1 MEKKNNVIPLNQKLK
16 EKFKQIELSLDL
28 LSHNYGPQS
37 LEVDMARDQLNDG
50 DIEAA
55 YHSLSSTDHYLDQK
69 PKFKSISVS
78 RATHK
83 KLASLAK
90 NRFPVEVSVQT
101 AIEFLLKQV
110 MGKNWNE

>member
-1 MEKKNNVIPLNQKLK
+1 MKKNRKIKNLEEKYVPQLWPLNEIKRP
-16 EKFKQIELSLDL
+16 FT
-28 LSHNYGPQS
+28 Y
-37 LEVDMARDQLNDG
+37 
-50 DIEAA
+50 
-55 YHSLSSTDHYLDQK
+55 HYLDQK
-69 PKFKSISVS
+69 PKFKSVSVS

>member
-1 MEKKNNVIPLNQKLK
+1 MTKNKQREILMSRKPY
-16 EKFKQIELSLDL
+16 KFTS
-28 LSHNYGPQS
+28 
-37 LEVDMARDQLNDG
+37 V
-50 DIEAA
+50 
-55 YHSLSSTDHYLDQK
+55 
-69 PKFKSISVS
+69 SVS

>member
-1 MEKKNNVIPLNQKLK
+1 MKKNRKIENLEKKYVSQHWPLD
-16 EKFKQIELSLDL
+16 F
-28 LSHNYGPQS
+28 G
-37 LEVDMARDQLNDG
+37 EVKRPFT
-50 DIEAA
+50 
-55 YHSLSSTDHYLDQK
+55 YHYLDKK
-69 PKFKSISVS
+69 PKFKSVSVS